1 MCNTCVTMMEGVPT
15 KILGQAT
22 LRHSTFIHYPL
33 SIIIFIDGLYFP
45 RLVNC
50 FLLFYYLTYRA
61 RTFEFVTLQHQ
72 CICRVLK
79 LPALSYIITNL
90 PI

>member
-33 SIIIFIDGLYFP
+33 SISIINYYFYYYYYYFHRWIIFSTI
-45 RLVNC
+45 
-50 FLLFYYLTYRA
+50 
-61 RTFEFVTLQHQ
+61 
-72 CICRVLK
+72 
-79 LPALSYIITNL
+79 S
-90 PI
+90 